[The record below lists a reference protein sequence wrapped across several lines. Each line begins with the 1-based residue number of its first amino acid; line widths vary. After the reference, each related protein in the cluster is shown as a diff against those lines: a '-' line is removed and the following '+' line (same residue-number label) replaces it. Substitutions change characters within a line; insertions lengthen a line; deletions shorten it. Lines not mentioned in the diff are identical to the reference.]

1 MYYAFYTQPGKPVAQ
16 VVLRGL
22 EPGKTY
28 KVEDYYRHLSCGEI
42 TASEET
48 VVPIPVSDYL
58 LLEVASIN

>member
-1 MYYAFYTQPGKPVAQ
+1 MYYAFYTQPGKPVTQ

-28 KVEDYYRHLSCGEI
+28 KVEDYYRHLSWGEF

-48 VVPIPVSDYL
+48 IVPIPVSDYL